1 MKIKHLA
8 VFLLIIFLASPAY
21 AANQIKYTTA
31 DGEILCMGAM
41 PSLEAGAG
49 EAVVTVDF
57 EIPQN
62 LSHYTF
68 NGTSLVEK
76 DAAVIARLEAEKNFD
91 KKIFF
96 GRLIQEFS
104 AERWYALSKLG
115 VGWTMDQ
122 LISYPNWPGLKAYA
136 TALIA
141 DETITE
147 ADALIINAV
156 LLEQGI
162 NLENY

>member
-8 VFLLIIFLASPAY
+8 IFLLIIFLASPVF
-21 AANQIKYTTA
+21 AANTVKYNEAT
-31 DGEILCMGAM
+31 GEILAMGAM
-41 PSLEAGAG
+41 PNLEAGLG
-49 EAVVTVDF
+49 EAVATVDA
-57 EIPQN
+57 ETPANI
-62 LSHYTF
+62 SHYTF
-68 NGTSLVEK
+68 NGTTLVQKSAE
-76 DAAVIARLEAEKNFD
+76 AIAQIEAERNFNT
-91 KKIFF
+91 KIFF

-136 TALIA
+136 TALIS

-147 ADALIINAV
+147 ADAVIINTV